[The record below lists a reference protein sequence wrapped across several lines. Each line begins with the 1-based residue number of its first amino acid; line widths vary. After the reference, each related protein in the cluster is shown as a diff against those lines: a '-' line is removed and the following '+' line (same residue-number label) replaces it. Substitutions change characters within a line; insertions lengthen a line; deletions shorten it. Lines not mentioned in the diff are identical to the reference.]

1 MLRGPGGVL
10 GCCGK
15 ADQLVESSRQREA
28 SSEDSWG
35 PGCEEW
41 MVMVV
46 DGRAGREE
54 GVVTV
59 LVLELLWQQASE
71 AEGRVGEGVELQL

>member
-1 MLRGPGGVL
+1 
-10 GCCGK
+10 
-15 ADQLVESSRQREA
+15 
-28 SSEDSWG
+28 
-35 PGCEEW
+35 

-54 GVVTV
+54 GVVAV
-59 LVLELLWQQASE
+59 LVLELLWQRASE